1 MSSSCRCAWWDAA
14 CSNKQVALHGLADGL
29 ALRCAVRGTGL
40 AQVTDA
46 NLPSRL
52 TSRDG
57 TDAILAIHPF
67 VVSRVPQ
74 ASHSTPKQTTENIF
88 KKTLF
93 NSGFTRRGFR
103 FHLARNLTLR
113 RAAVT
118 LVPRVRCVVRRVSST
133 S

>member
-1 MSSSCRCAWWDAA
+1 MSSCRCAWWDAA

-74 ASHSTPKQTTENIF
+74 ASHSTPRNKPLKIYL
-88 KKTLF
+88 KKLYLIQDLRAVVFVSTL
-93 NSGFTRRGFR
+93 
-103 FHLARNLTLR
+103 LAI
-113 RAAVT
+113 
-118 LVPRVRCVVRRVSST
+118 
-133 S
+133 